1 MSLQQKCLQLRTE
14 LYQLKRKAREPK
26 DTTTTNTYSS
36 THKELGDI
44 VFGSKPQKR
53 IRKSRKESP
62 LNLTFTHNE
71 SIEEDSSFDAH
82 EVSKNLNSSFT
93 QKRNEIKEEIT
104 QIKRLENIP
113 IRYISPVKKQTKY
126 EEDDDAP
133 IKLTKILESV
143 NKNENLP
150 LKRTIPLIPKS
161 TIAKNTSFN
170 KMPTLSKKNV
180 QKEDF
185 AETCKK
191 IYDQKKDMSETKS
204 KVRDLILQN
213 RINYML

>member
-26 DTTTTNTYSS
+26 ETTACTYSS
-36 THKELGDI
+36 SHKELGNI
-44 VFGSKPQKR
+44 VFGSKPVKR
-53 IRKSRKESP
+53 IPKSRKESP
-62 LNLTFTHNE
+62 LNLTFNHNE
-71 SIEEDSSFDAH
+71 SIEDSSFDAN

-93 QKRNEIKEEIT
+93 QKKNEIREEIT

-113 IRYISPVKKQTKY
+113 MRYISPVKKQTKY

-133 IKLTKILESV
+133 IKLTQILESV

-170 KMPTLSKKNV
+170 KMQTLGKKNV

>member
-26 DTTTTNTYSS
+26 ETTYTSS
-36 THKELGDI
+36 HKELGDI

-53 IRKSRKESP
+53 IPKSRKESP
-62 LNLTFTHNE
+62 LNRTFTHNE
-71 SIEEDSSFDAH
+71 SLEEDSSFHMDD
-82 EVSKNLNSSFT
+82 VSKNLNASFT
-93 QKRNEIKEEIT
+93 QKKNEIREEIT

-113 IRYISPVKKQTKY
+113 MRYISPLKKQTKF
-126 EEDDDAP
+126 EEDDDVP
-133 IKLTKILESV
+133 IRLTKILESV

-170 KMPTLSKKNV
+170 KMQQTLGRKNV
-180 QKEDF
+180 QKENF
-185 AETCKK
+185 ADTCKK